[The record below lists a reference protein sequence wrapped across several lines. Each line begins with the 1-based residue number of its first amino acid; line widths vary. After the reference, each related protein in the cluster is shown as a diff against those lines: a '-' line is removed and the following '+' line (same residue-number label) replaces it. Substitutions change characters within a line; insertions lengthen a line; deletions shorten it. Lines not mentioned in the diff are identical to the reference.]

1 MQILRA
7 ILFPFA
13 IIYDMVTRARN
24 FFYDKGYFKSVSYPI
39 PVICVGN
46 LSVGGTGKSPMI
58 AYLVELLSPIHTI
71 AVLSRGY
78 GRETKGYI
86 EVGVDATSQEVGDEP
101 LQLKKNF
108 PEICVV
114 VCEDRRTALETLK
127 NKVSIVLMDDGF
139 QHRKVKPAFTILL
152 TAFDSLYFK
161 DFLLPTGNLRES
173 KIGADRANLVVVTK
187 CPESMPAEKIKQ
199 IEQGLG
205 LKTTQ
210 EVYFTTIGYELELK
224 NVSEILPIDYLNNRD
239 FTLVTGIAKPAPLV
253 QFLKDRGLTF
263 NHKRFEDHH
272 EFSANEILD
281 LKQDALIVTTEKDF
295 VRLHPKLEGGKLYY
309 LPIKT
314 KFMKD
319 TSTIFEGRIQSF
331 ITDFKKG

>member
-1 MQILRA
+1 
-7 ILFPFA
+7 
-13 IIYDMVTRARN
+13 MVTRARN

-272 EFSANEILD
+272 EFSANEI
-281 LKQDALIVTTEKDF
+281 
-295 VRLHPKLEGGKLYY
+295 
-309 LPIKT
+309 
-314 KFMKD
+314 
-319 TSTIFEGRIQSF
+319 
-331 ITDFKKG
+331 